1 MSIPVHLIVH
11 FTHCFP
17 YRLKFN
23 TSIKKLMVDGCG
35 LNKKSIDAIESGLRY
50 NNSFLK
56 SFFSETTSKTIF
68 GVVDSIEQIDI
79 EETTKSLVAAVSF
92 DSDRSPSHR
101 QESTK
106 GNRKTDSS
114 NNSASRL
121 RRTRPRPRMRP
132 PPAVGE
138 TNNEETKST
147 KGKRM
152 LL

>member
-1 MSIPVHLIVH
+1 MVYLKDL
-11 FTHCFP
+11 
-17 YRLKFN
+17 LKFN
-23 TSIKKLMVDGCG
+23 TSVKKLKVDGCG
-35 LNKKSIDAIESGLRY
+35 LNKKSVDAIESGLRY

-79 EETTKSLVAAVSF
+79 NETTKSLVEAVSF
-92 DSDRSPSHR
+92 DSDRSHSHR

-106 GNRKTDSS
+106 GSRKTDSS
-114 NNSASRL
+114 TSASRAN
-121 RRTRPRPRMRP
+121 RTRPRPRMRP
-132 PPAVGE
+132 SPPAVGD
-138 TNNEETKST
+138 TNKGAKPT